1 MTTGNSMT
9 ASGATGAG
17 AGATGAM
24 PTTPTKLPKYD
35 VRPYRPDGGF
45 TASGL
50 ITMLGAMLV
59 AGAAIGFAAHFVSKL
74 FYLIILFPILIGLF
88 LGAVGTRLVKFAN
101 LRNPLLGGL
110 AGLVGGAA
118 AMTMMHYFDYHS
130 FRNAQLA
137 AIDESPELRE
147 VRDYTPAQREAI
159 IAEEAP
165 EDRAEARAF
174 LEAMAVRGFV
184 DHIDYS
190 ARQGVEIKKGGG
202 KGLNLGYVGT
212 YIYWLVEMLIVAGI
226 TFAMVRKQTTE
237 PFCTDCAL
245 WKPYRRLGAFGGT
258 SDVAQ
263 AGVTSGDV
271 NAIAAAQPGAINSPL
286 ELHVAECANCKR
298 ADAAVKLEL
307 LSTNEKG
314 NLERKVLAHTVW
326 PAEAVPVLDNLFA
339 PPPAPAT

>member
-9 ASGATGAG
+9 TSASGATTTA
-17 AGATGAM
+17 
-24 PTTPTKLPKYD
+24 PTPPTNLPKYD
-35 VRPYRPDGGF
+35 VRPYQPDGGF

-74 FYLIILFPILIGLF
+74 FYLIILFPVLIGLF

-118 AMTMMHYFDYHS
+118 AMTMMHYFDYQA
-130 FRNAQLA
+130 FRREA
-137 AIDESPELRE
+137 AAEAPDIVAVANMP
-147 VRDYTPAQREAI
+147 PAQRETEYPQF
-159 IAEEAP
+159 EEP
-165 EDRAEARAF
+165 DLARRLVAAYASF
-174 LEAMAVRGFV
+174 PGYVDFMA
-184 DHIDYS
+184 HE
-190 ARQGVEIKKGGG
+190 GVEIKKGGSD
-202 KGLNLGYVGT
+202 GLNLGYVGT
-212 YIYWLVEMLIVAGI
+212 YIYWLVELLIVAGI

-237 PFCTDCAL
+237 PFCTECAL

-286 ELHVAECANCKR
+286 ELHVAECANCRR
-298 ADAAVKLEL
+298 AEAAVKLEQ
-307 LSTNEKG
+307 LSTNQKG
-314 NLERKVLAHTVW
+314 QLERQVLAHTMW
-326 PAEAVPVLDNLFA
+326 PAESVPVLERLFA